1 MSQHKTHQ
9 NQPGS
14 ESDDLAPLRWEQPD
28 SGTGADRNRAVIK
41 TIGKLIKTGE
51 RDRVRAILRRW
62 RPREVV
68 ELMVN
73 LPLKRA
79 RKLFLYLPA
88 GAAAKVVA
96 ELNDDFR
103 AALLEDATIERLVEI
118 LDSLDPETSA
128 DALEELPEEVQ
139 ERLLPQLGRANE
151 ILEIKTY
158 KEESAGSI
166 MTRKLV
172 AVPPDWTLEQVVS
185 EVRRNA
191 SVIKKISVVYVVD
204 HERRLLGYLKLR
216 DLLLSPKERRAA
228 EAMRSDPIAVSSDMD
243 QEEVVRITQ
252 THALTSVPVVDA
264 NRRLLGRITSDE
276 LQRVT
281 RDEAE
286 EDAHLMSGLSPEARP
301 DAPVLNIVKTRLP
314 WLLAGLIGAT
324 LSGSIVGSYEEEI
337 AAAAI
342 LASFIP
348 IVMSMAGNAGIQAA
362 TVAIQGIA
370 TGTLWIGDLPWRLG
384 RELLGAMINGVT
396 AAVVLAAVVFG
407 LSFAIDLQAPIKL
420 AATAGFALFCVTL
433 LAVAMGASVPMVL
446 KHFGIDPAMATGIF
460 ITTGNDIIAVLVFFL
475 IATNLYL

>member
-1 MSQHKTHQ
+1 MAGQENTTKSPSVS
-9 NQPGS
+9 NP
-14 ESDDLAPLRWEQPD
+14 EAPLRWRHAE
-28 SGTGADRNRAVIK
+28 TGELLAENRAVIK
-41 TIGKLIKTGE
+41 EIAKLIKAGE
-51 RDRVRAILRRW
+51 RDRVQAIVRRW
-62 RPREVV
+62 RPRDVI
-68 ELMVN
+68 ELMVH

-79 RKLFLYLPA
+79 RKLFFYMPA

-103 AALLEDATIERLVEI
+103 AALLEDATLDRLVEI

-139 ERLLPQLGRANE
+139 ERLLPQLKRAND
-151 ILEIKTY
+151 ILEFKTY
-158 KEESAGSI
+158 GDESAGSI

-172 AVPPDWTLEQVVS
+172 AVPPDWTLDQVVS
-185 EVRRNA
+185 EVRRHA
-191 SVIKKISVVYVVD
+191 SVIRKISVVYVVD
-204 HERRLLGYLKLR
+204 HDRRLLGFLKLR

-228 EAMRSDPIAVSSDMD
+228 EAMRSDPIAVSAEMD
-243 QEEVVRITQ
+243 QEEVVRLTQ
-252 THALTSVPVVDA
+252 NHALTSVPVVDA
-264 NRRLLGRITSDE
+264 EHRLLGRITSDE

-301 DAPVLNIVKTRLP
+301 DAPVLGIVKTRLP
-314 WLLAGLIGAT
+314 WLLAGLLGAT
-324 LSGSIVGSYEEEI
+324 LSGTIVGSYEAEI

-370 TGTLWIGDLPWRLG
+370 TGTLWIGDLPARLG
-384 RELLGAMINGVT
+384 RELLGAMVNGLT
-396 AAVVLAAVVFG
+396 AALVLTAVVVG
-407 LSFAIDLQAPIKL
+407 LSIMIELEAPFRL
-420 AATAGFALFCVTL
+420 AGTAGIALFCVTL
-433 LAVAMGASVPMVL
+433 LAVAMGASVPMIL

>member
-1 MSQHKTHQ
+1 MSHQ
-9 NQPGS
+9 DRPNAPPL
-14 ESDDLAPLRWEQPD
+14 LADEVASLRWTH
-28 SGTGADRNRAVIK
+28 SGEAELSTENREVIK
-41 TIGKLIKTGE
+41 RIGKLIKAGE
-51 RDRVRAILRRW
+51 RDQVRAIVRRW
-62 RPREVV
+62 RPRDVV

-79 RKLFLYLPA
+79 RKLFLLMPA

-96 ELNDDFR
+96 ALNDDFR

-128 DALEELPEEVQ
+128 DALDELPEEVQ
-139 ERLLPQLGRANE
+139 ERLLPQLKRANE
-151 ILEIKTY
+151 ILELKTY
-158 KEESAGSI
+158 QEESAGSI

-204 HERRLLGYLKLR
+204 RDQRLLGYLKLR

-228 EAMRSDPIAVSSDMD
+228 EAMRTDQISVSSEMD

-252 THALTSVPVVDA
+252 AHELTSVPVVDGEG
-264 NRRLLGRITSDE
+264 RLLGRITSDE

-301 DAPVLNIVKTRLP
+301 DAPVLSIVKTRLP
-314 WLLAGLIGAT
+314 WLLAGLLGAT
-324 LSGSIVGSYEEEI
+324 LSGTIVGSYEDEI

-370 TGTLWIGDLPWRLG
+370 TGTIWIGDLPARLG
-384 RELLGAMINGVT
+384 RELLGAAINGAT
-396 AAVVLAAVVFG
+396 AAAILALVVTGLGVVIA
-407 LSFAIDLQAPIKL
+407 LEAPLRL

-433 LAVAMGASVPMVL
+433 LAVSMGAAVPMIL
-446 KHFGIDPAMATGIF
+446 KHFGVDPAMATGIF

-475 IATNLYL
+475 IATSLYL

>member
-1 MSQHKTHQ
+1 MP
-9 NQPGS
+9 NQANIPTS
-14 ESDDLAPLRWEQPD
+14 PSASDEQAPLRWTH
-28 SGTGADRNRAVIK
+28 SATGELSSENKLVIK
-41 TIGKLIKTGE
+41 KIGQLIKAGD
-51 RDRVRAILRRW
+51 RDRVRAIVRRW
-62 RPREVV
+62 RPRDVI

-79 RKLFLYLPA
+79 RKLFFYMPA

-103 AALLEDATIERLVEI
+103 AALLEDATIDRLVEI
-118 LDSLDPETSA
+118 LDSLDPETGA

-139 ERLLPQLGRANE
+139 ERLLPQLQRAND
-151 ILEIKTY
+151 ILELKTY
-158 KEESAGSI
+158 REESAGSI

-172 AVPPDWTLEQVVS
+172 AVPPDWTLDQVVS

-204 HERRLLGYLKLR
+204 HDRRLLGYLKLR

-228 EAMRSDPIAVSSDMD
+228 EAMRTDPIVVSSEMD
-243 QEEVVRITQ
+243 QEEVVRTTQ
-252 THALTSVPVVDA
+252 NHALTSVPVVDTEH
-264 NRRLLGRITSDE
+264 RLLGRITSDE

-301 DAPVLNIVKTRLP
+301 DAPVFSIVKTRLP
-314 WLLAGLIGAT
+314 WLLAGLLGAT
-324 LSGSIVGSYEEEI
+324 LSGTIVGSYEDEI

-384 RELLGAMINGVT
+384 RELLGAMVNGLT
-396 AAVVLAAVVFG
+396 AAIVLAVVVFG
-407 LSFAIDLQAPIKL
+407 LGLVIELEAPLML
-420 AATAGFALFCVTL
+420 AGTAGLALFFVTL
-433 LAVAMGASVPMVL
+433 LAVAMGASVPMLL
-446 KHFGIDPAMATGIF
+446 KHFGVDPAMATGIF

-475 IATNLYL
+475 VATNLYL

>member
-1 MSQHKTHQ
+1 MPPAQPPDQSLPAKQPPSPHWTH
-9 NQPGS
+9 S
-14 ESDDLAPLRWEQPD
+14 EDDQV
-28 SGTGADRNRAVIK
+28 SADNRKVIK
-41 TIGKLIKTGE
+41 QIGRLIKAGE
-51 RDRVRAILRRW
+51 RDRVRAIVRRW
-62 RPREVV
+62 RPRDVI
-68 ELMVN
+68 ELMVH

-79 RKLFLYLPA
+79 RKLFFYLPS

-118 LDSLDPETSA
+118 IDSLDPETGA

-139 ERLLPQLGRANE
+139 ERVLPQLRCANE
-151 ILEIKTY
+151 ILELKTY
-158 KEESAGSI
+158 QDESAGSL

-172 AVPPDWTLEQVVS
+172 AVPPDWTLEQVIS
-185 EVRRNA
+185 EVRRHA
-191 SVIKKISVVYVVD
+191 SVIKKLSVVYVVD
-204 HERRLLGYLKLR
+204 RERRLLGYLKLR
-216 DLLLSPKERRAA
+216 DLLLSPKDRHAS
-228 EAMRSDPIAVSSDMD
+228 EAMRGDPIAVSAEMD
-243 QEEVVRITQ
+243 QEEVVRITEN
-252 THALTSVPVVDA
+252 HELTSVPVVDA
-264 NRRLLGRITSDE
+264 ERRLLGRITSDE

-301 DAPVLNIVKTRLP
+301 DAPVLGIVKTRLP
-314 WLLAGLIGAT
+314 WLLAGLLGAT
-324 LSGSIVGSYEEEI
+324 LSGSIVGAYEEEI
-337 AAAAI
+337 ATAAI

-370 TGTLWIGDLPWRLG
+370 TGTLWIGDLPARLG
-384 RELLGAMINGVT
+384 RELLGAMVNGAT
-396 AAVVLAAVVFG
+396 AAIILAAVVFG
-407 LSFAIDLQAPIKL
+407 LGLVIDLGAPLKL
-420 AATAGFALFCVTL
+420 AGTAGFALFCVTL
-433 LAVAMGASVPMVL
+433 LAVAMGAAVPMLL

>member
-1 MSQHKTHQ
+1 MP
-9 NQPGS
+9 NQPS
-14 ESDDLAPLRWEQPD
+14 TTTTSSARPQALPLRWTHSEAREL
-28 SGTGADRNRAVIK
+28 SLENKTVIK
-41 TIGKLIKTGE
+41 QIGKLIKADE
-51 RDRVRAILRRW
+51 RDQVRAILRRW
-62 RPREVV
+62 RPRDVV
-68 ELMVN
+68 ELMVH

-79 RKLFLYLPA
+79 RKLFLYLPS

-103 AALLEDATIERLVEI
+103 AALLEDATIDRLVEI

-139 ERLLPQLGRANE
+139 ERLLPQLNRANE

-158 KEESAGSI
+158 QEESAGSI

-204 HERRLLGYLKLR
+204 QRRRLLGYLKLR

-228 EAMRSDPIAVSSDMD
+228 EVMRSDPIAVSSDMD
-243 QEEVVRITQ
+243 QEEVVRITN
-252 THALTSVPVVDA
+252 THALTSVPVIDTD
-264 NRRLLGRITSDE
+264 RRLLGRITSDG

-301 DAPVLNIVKTRLP
+301 DAPVLSIVKTRLP

-324 LSGSIVGSYEEEI
+324 LSGSIVGSYENEI

-384 RELLGAMINGVT
+384 RELLGAAINGFT
-396 AAVVLAAVVFG
+396 AASVLAVVVFG
-407 LSFAIDLQAPIKL
+407 LSFFIEL
-420 AATAGFALFCVTL
+420 AAPLQLAVTAGIALFCVTI
-433 LAVAMGASVPMVL
+433 LAVVIGASVPMLL

-460 ITTGNDIIAVLVFFL
+460 ITTGNDILAVLVFFL
-475 IATNLYL
+475 IATQLYL